1 MKRGRSFWV
10 LWAFAATGISLSG
23 CAMSKSKRD
32 GVTLG
37 AMVGAIVGGGVGAGV
52 GPEFRHKGTDE
63 DDERAAG
70 IAIGVG
76 AGAIIGG
83 LIGYALASDEE
94 APPPPPPAEP
104 APRAAEPAPRAAE
117 PEPARIILRGVNFDY
132 NKSNIKSEF
141 VPILDEAAQ
150 TLKDNPDI
158 NVRISGHTDSIGTD
172 DYNQRLSERRAQAV
186 KQYLVSKGIAS
197 SRLSTE
203 GRGEREPVAQNTK
216 GGRDNP
222 EGRAMN
228 RRAELTV
235 SR

>member
-10 LWAFAATGISLSG
+10 LWAFAATGMSMSG
-23 CAMSKSKRD
+23 CAMSQGKRN
-32 GVTLG
+32 GTVLG

-52 GPEFRHKGTDE
+52 GPEFRHKGSDE

-70 IAIGVG
+70 VAIGVG
-76 AGAIIGG
+76 AGALIGG
-83 LIGYALASDEE
+83 LIGYALASDEAE
-94 APPPPPPAEP
+94 PPPPPPPPSPPP
-104 APRAAEPAPRAAE
+104 APMVEAPPAPAVIR
-117 PEPARIILRGVNFDY
+117 LRGVNFDY

-141 VPILDEAAQ
+141 VPVLEEAAQ
-150 TLKDNPDI
+150 TLKDNPDV
-158 NVRISGHTDSIGTD
+158 NVKISGHTDSHGSD

-203 GRGEREPVAQNTK
+203 GRGEREPIAENMK

-228 RRAELTV
+228 RRVELAIV
-235 SR
+235 R